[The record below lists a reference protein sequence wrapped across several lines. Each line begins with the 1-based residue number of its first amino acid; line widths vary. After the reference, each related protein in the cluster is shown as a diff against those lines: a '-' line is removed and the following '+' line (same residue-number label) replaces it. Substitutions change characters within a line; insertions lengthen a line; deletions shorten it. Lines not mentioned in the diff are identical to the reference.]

1 MTTAIT
7 PIPPLDRLAP
17 TFKADLEAMFATY
30 FPNLT
35 VELTAF
41 LSALSTIASGGAM
54 DIPFKFSTTT
64 AAGDPGPGFLRLNS
78 GAAGTVTT
86 IYTDVLG
93 SDTKDYTALLD
104 TMSASSSAV
113 LGQVRLV
120 KLNDPTK
127 FMNFNLTLL
136 TAQTGYRQL
145 TVIPTAY
152 SDAMPFLD
160 NDIVLFRFFR
170 TGDRGS
176 IGPAGTIV
184 RRTTSVASNTAPAP
198 DISTTDLY
206 AITALAGAAVVGAP
220 TNSGAAA
227 ADGQGLMFRIKDD
240 GVAARAL
247 SWNAAYRAGSDVIL
261 PTTTVLGKVLYVGFI
276 YNAAAA
282 KWDLVSTLGNI

>member
-1 MTTAIT
+1 MTAAIT
-7 PIPPLDRLAP
+7 PIAPLDRTAP

-41 LSALSTIASGGAM
+41 LSALTTLAGGGGFSA
-54 DIPFKFSTTT
+54 PYKFSTST
-64 AAGDPGPGFLRLNS
+64 AVGDPGAGFLRLNNANAL
-78 GAAGTVTT
+78 AATSLLLST
-86 IYTDVLG
+86 LG
-93 SDTKDYTALLD
+93 SDTKNYGPMLD
-104 TMSASSSAV
+104 NMGASSSSV
-113 LGQVRLV
+113 LGQIRLV
-120 KLNDPTK
+120 KVTDPTK
-127 FMNFNLTLL
+127 FALYNLTQVL
-136 TAQTGYRQL
+136 TPSGYRQL
-145 TVIPTAY
+145 TLA
-152 SDAMPFLD
+152 SMSLDSAPFVD
-160 NDIVLFRFFR
+160 NDIVLLQFTR

-184 RRTTSVASNTAPAP
+184 RRTTSVVSNTAPAP

-247 SWNAAYRAGSDVIL
+247 SWNAIYRAGSDVIL